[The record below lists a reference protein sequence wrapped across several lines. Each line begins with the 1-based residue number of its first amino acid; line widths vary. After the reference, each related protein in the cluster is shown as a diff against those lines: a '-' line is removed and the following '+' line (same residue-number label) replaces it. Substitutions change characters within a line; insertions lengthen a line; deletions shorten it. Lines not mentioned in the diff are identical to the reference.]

1 MSNLAPNVKVES
13 DEVLTQRLLAAVSEA
28 GDGHCKNA
36 SEAGT
41 AMIRRRLRENGFT
54 RLILPFQQI
63 SDSDLTY
70 LPDSELPAIVEEM
83 EPDSPGAKSIP
94 FNDTPDTQFYRGD
107 KFAVYFCKIT
117 TAEYTKN
124 VDELRT
130 YKNDLRQV
138 VTDNALK
145 DIQTEEDSRT
155 ITEVNRVVGSTP
167 DVVSPTTGVIQHYAI
182 SGGITR
188 SNYKEVLNHLED
200 RELNNGV
207 FLMNRH
213 TAKEFLEWDRLEIGG
228 DLAER
233 LMKEGV
239 SALDEAKIFGV
250 RHIFTMKRDLV
261 PDNVVF
267 EFAEPSFLGR
277 AYVLEDVTMY
287 VEKKRDILRFSAQ
300 EKIGVTFANT
310 NSIGKTTFTD

>member
-1 MSNLAPNVKVES
+1 MSDITPNIVEN
-13 DEVLTQRLLAAVSEA
+13 DEVLTQRLLSAVQEA

-70 LPDSELPAIVEEM
+70 LPDTELPAIIEEM
-83 EPDSPGAKSIP
+83 EPDSPGAKAIP
-94 FNDTPDTQFYRGD
+94 FNDTPDTSFYRGD

-117 TAEYTKN
+117 TREFTKN

-138 VTDNALK
+138 VTDNSLK

-155 ITEVNRVVGSTP
+155 ITEVNRVVGSTANA
-167 DVVSPTTGVIQHYAI
+167 VSPVTGIIQHYQI
-182 SGGITR
+182 TGGITR
-188 SNYKEVLNHLED
+188 SNYKEILNHLED

-213 TAKEFLEWDRLEIGG
+213 TAKEFLEWDRSEIGG
-228 DLAER
+228 DLAQT
-233 LMKEGV
+233 LLKEGV
-239 SALDEAKIFGV
+239 SGFDEAKIFNV

-300 EKIGVTFANT
+300 EKIDITFANT
-310 NSIGKTTFTD
+310 AALGKTTFA

>member
-1 MSNLAPNVKVES
+1 
-13 DEVLTQRLLAAVSEA
+13 
-28 GDGHCKNA
+28 
-36 SEAGT
+36 
-41 AMIRRRLRENGFT
+41 MIRRRLRENGFT

-63 SDSDLTY
+63 SKSDLTY

-83 EPDSPGAKSIP
+83 EPDSPGAKAIP
-94 FNDTPDTQFYRGD
+94 FNDTPDTAFYRGD
-107 KFAVYFCKIT
+107 KFAVYFCNIT
-117 TAEYTKN
+117 TREFTKN
-124 VDELRT
+124 VFELLT

-155 ITEVNRVVGSTP
+155 ITEVDRVVGSTP
-167 DVVSPTTGVIQHYAI
+167 NTASPVTGIVQHFSI

-188 SNYKEVLNHLED
+188 ANYKEVLNHLED

-207 FLMNRH
+207 FLMNRY
-213 TAKEFLEWDRLEIGG
+213 TAKEFLEWDRSEVGG

-233 LMKEGV
+233 LFKEGV
-239 SALDEAKIFGV
+239 SALQEAKIFGV
-250 RHIFTMKRDLV
+250 RHIFTMKRNLV
-261 PDNVVF
+261 PDNVVY

-300 EKIGVTFANT
+300 EKIGLTFCTRPSGTVATGKAKTVTCDSFGAAA
-310 NSIGKTTFTD
+310 